1 MESLVVH
8 RVTGGSGRRGRCG
21 VGLAV
26 LLALVFACPVHAQE
40 PQGTNVQVDVNYVY
54 AAQLGFGTY
63 SVGGLDVNVYSVPI
77 EFSLGEVLLDW
88 RLRIALPVLYG
99 DFDFKGTVTTDEGE
113 RVRVRADQKILA
125 TEPKL
130 RLEIPILEPWT
141 LSLIGA
147 WGFGYAFDFDGDARL
162 VNASGQAQGPREK
175 FDQSSYWYYTYQA
188 GVSSLLQQNV
198 DRWTFSLGNAFIYA
212 GTADLL
218 DDSNVQG
225 YGAIETGVDARHP
238 LGFRIEGYEPDASL
252 FFIWYYFTPSLEFT
266 RVEEKSLE
274 VDNVFEIGLTLG
286 ADRATPFEIPLLGNP
301 RIGVSYRVGN
311 DLDAVR
317 VNFGFPF

>member
-1 MESLVVH
+1 VVQ
-8 RVTGGSGRRGRCG
+8 RVTGGNGLRGRRAGW
-21 VGLAV
+21 
-26 LLALVFACPVHAQE
+26 LALLLTFAIASPLHAQE
-40 PQGTNVQVDVNYVY
+40 PRGTDVRVDVNYVY
-54 AAQLGFGTY
+54 AAQLGFGAY

-77 EFSLGEVLLDW
+77 EFRLGEVLLDW
-88 RLRIALPVLYG
+88 RLRVALPVLYG
-99 DFDFKGTVTTDEGE
+99 TFDFRGTFTTEEGE
-113 RVRVRADQKILA
+113 RVRLHADQKILA

-130 RLEIPILEPWT
+130 RLEIPIFEPWT
-141 LSLIGA
+141 ISLIGA

-162 VNASGQAQGPREK
+162 VNASGQAQGPREEI
-175 FDQSSYWYYTYQA
+175 DQSSYWYYTYQA

-266 RVEEKSLE
+266 RVEEKSLQ
-274 VDNVFEIGLTLG
+274 VDNVFEIGLTVG

>member
-1 MESLVVH
+1 M
-8 RVTGGSGRRGRCG
+8 
-21 VGLAV
+21 GLACGPIV
-26 LLALVFACPVHAQE
+26 LALALLLGVPASARAQ
-40 PQGTNVQVDVNYVY
+40 PAPPDVNLDVGVNYVY

-63 SVGGLDVNVYSVPI
+63 SVGGLDVNVYSVPL

-88 RLRIALPVLYG
+88 RLRVALPVLYG
-99 DFDFKGTVTTDEGE
+99 DYDFAGTVDVPESDD
-113 RVRVRADQKILA
+113 RARVRARQRTLSS
-125 TEPKL
+125 EPKL

-147 WGFGYAFDFDGDARL
+147 WGFGYAFDFDGDVRL
-162 VNASGQAQGPREK
+162 VNASGQALGPREK
-175 FDQSSYWYYTYQA
+175 FDQLSYWYYTYQA
-188 GVSSLLQQNV
+188 GISSLLQQNV
-198 DRWTFSLGNAFIYA
+198 ARWTFSLGNAFIYA
-212 GTADLL
+212 GTANLAA
-218 DDSNVQG
+218 DSNVEG

-238 LGFRIEGYEPDASL
+238 LGFRAGGYEPDASV

-266 RVEEKSLE
+266 RVGQKSLE

-301 RIGVSYRVGN
+301 RVGVSYRIGN

-317 VNFGFPF
+317 MNFGFPF